1 MEKARSITVVCWTFT
16 LTFIKGPGNRA
27 LAVRDKYFLLYI
39 SKQEIYVSN
48 FDNDIYYFFSMLF
61 FEENKD
67 TYRTLSEENIKLQ
80 AEVMHYKVQRKK
92 RPV

>member
-1 MEKARSITVVCWTFT
+1 
-16 LTFIKGPGNRA
+16 
-27 LAVRDKYFLLYI
+27 
-39 SKQEIYVSN
+39 
-48 FDNDIYYFFSMLF
+48 MLF

-92 RPV
+92 TTSLVLFRFNISWTNW

>member
-1 MEKARSITVVCWTFT
+1 MI
-16 LTFIKGPGNRA
+16 FII
-27 LAVRDKYFLLYI
+27 FL
-39 SKQEIYVSN
+39 YV
-48 FDNDIYYFFSMLF
+48 ILWRYLLFFSMLF